1 MKQELSTV
9 AIDLAKKISLNLSL
23 FVEDRSGPKTG
34 PILPSSLC
42 WQWLGLMPPTRS
54 APSVRRHSADE
65 RSAET
70 ERSSHSPA
78 GWFC

>member
-1 MKQELSTV
+1 VKLRP
-9 AIDLAKKISLNLSL
+9 LNLSL
-23 FVEDRSGPKTG
+23 FVEGRSGPKTG

-42 WQWLGLMPPTRS
+42 VQWLDLRPPTRS
-54 APSVRRHSADE
+54 APSVRRHSEPESFAG
-65 RSAET
+65 T